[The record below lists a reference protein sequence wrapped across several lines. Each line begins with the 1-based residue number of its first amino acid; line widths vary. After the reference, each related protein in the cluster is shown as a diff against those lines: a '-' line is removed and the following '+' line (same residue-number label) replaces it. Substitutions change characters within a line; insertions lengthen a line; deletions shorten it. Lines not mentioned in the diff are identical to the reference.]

1 MSLPGDLSYGY
12 TEEGLY
18 ISSAYGFEER
28 FFEMVLIGGI
38 GTLITCA
45 VGMLGYLSLVKRSQ
59 GENIFGKTAF
69 YGGWTLVRCLEN
81 RRSTTKI
88 TLGYMGFMLLQ
99 LLLATGHPVFV
110 LFVLAMDVAVFA
122 YLLKSAIAK
131 QRIKFGIQRI
141 ASGDVNYKFRLEYGE
156 RGYRDC
162 TKY

>member
-1 MSLPGDLSYGY
+1 MLPISGLSLPGDLSYGY

-45 VGMLGYLSLVKRSQ
+45 VGMLGYLSLVKR
-59 GENIFGKTAF
+59 IKAR
-69 YGGWTLVRCLEN
+69 TLWKNSVLRWVGHLFRVFWEN

-110 LFVLAMDVAVFA
+110 LFVLASDVAVFC
-122 YLLKSAIAK
+122 LLYTS
-131 QRIKFGIQRI
+131 RC
-141 ASGDVNYKFRLEYGE
+141 V
-156 RGYRDC
+156 
-162 TKY
+162 